1 MSGAKAAGRLRA
13 SGWARAVNL
22 RGFIRSSL
30 VATLACFLSA
40 CWLSDRPLLTADNS
54 SAVDFTGTYR
64 GLDEEDRS
72 DLVIAATGSRAYEV
86 RQGGE
91 HIAVRYLKLKGD
103 WYLAQYEGKDEDA
116 GEGEAG
122 DGEDI
127 EAAEVVYLYQPLR
140 AAGGR
145 LYMYSA
151 DCDDTPGDFAGMKRE
166 TGACSFSS
174 PEGLADAALA
184 FIARVE
190 RGEISGDPAI
200 WVKVS
205 VTRH

>member
-1 MSGAKAAGRLRA
+1 MSGAKAAGQLRA

-30 VATLACFLSA
+30 VATLACLLSA
-40 CWLSDRPLLTADNS
+40 CWLSDRPLLTDDNS

-64 GLDEEDRS
+64 GLDEEARS

-116 GEGEAG
+116 G
-122 DGEDI
+122 DGED
-127 EAAEVVYLYQPLR
+127 AEVVYLYQPLR

-166 TGACSFSS
+166 SGACSFSS

-184 FIARVE
+184 FIGRVE

-205 VTRH
+205 VTRP